1 MARLLDLSNK
11 KHIKVGLFIKFKM
24 KFITLKGKK
33 FLIWIILIIVLFI
46 FLSFTYLDKKTSTIP
61 KTGLTIVLD
70 PGHGGIDGGSVGTN
84 TSVKES
90 DLNLD
95 IALKTKS
102 FLEKLGVSCILTRK
116 DENGLYKI
124 FGRGYKQEDMNARR
138 EIIEKADADGV
149 ISIHQNSFVESS
161 ARGINAYYAEGSE
174 AGETFARDVLS
185 CLNLQVENVKT
196 LPKVGDFYMV
206 NCTTA
211 PSILV
216 ECGYLS
222 NPSDEAL
229 LISEAYQN
237 KLAYAI
243 ACGVLKFF
251 NINYY

>member
-1 MARLLDLSNK
+1 MFKVLRLK
-11 KHIKVGLFIKFKM
+11 
-24 KFITLKGKK
+24 TLAVSI
-33 FLIWIILIIVLFI
+33 FFVLVVIL
-46 FLSFTYLDKKTSTIP
+46 LSFGISHSVQGKNIP

-70 PGHGGIDGGSVGTN
+70 PGHGGVDGGSVGVN

-90 DLNLD
+90 NLNLN
-95 IALKTKS
+95 IAIKTKNII
-102 FLEKLGVSCILTRK
+102 EKFGISCILTRK

-149 ISIHQNSFVESS
+149 ISIHQNSFSESGV
-161 ARGINAYYAEGSE
+161 RGINAYYADGSE

-185 CLNLQVENVKT
+185 CLSGQVENVKT

-222 NPSDEAL
+222 NPEDEAL
-229 LISEAYQN
+229 LITDAYQN

>member
-1 MARLLDLSNK
+1 
-11 KHIKVGLFIKFKM
+11 M
-24 KFITLKGKK
+24 KIIAIKGKK
-33 FLIWIILIIVLFI
+33 LLIWIFVLIAVFV
-46 FLSFTYLDKKTSTIP
+46 FLSFSYIEHRTSTIP

-70 PGHGGIDGGSVGTN
+70 PGHGGIDGGSVGVN
-84 TSVKES
+84 TGIKES
-90 DLNLD
+90 DLNLE
-95 IALKTKS
+95 IALKTKN
-102 FLEKLGVSCILTRK
+102 FLEKLGISCILTRK

-138 EIIEKADADGV
+138 EIIEKVDADGV
-149 ISIHQNSFVESS
+149 ISIHQNSFTESS
-161 ARGINAYYAEGSE
+161 ARGINVYHAEDSQ
-174 AGETFARDVLS
+174 AGEVFAKDVLC
-185 CLNLQVENVKT
+185 CLDGQVDNVKS

-229 LISEAYQN
+229 LITSEYQN